1 MTVPIWMA
9 MPPEVHSALLMAGPG
24 PGPLLGAAAQWQQL
38 SVQYG
43 QAAAELSTILADVQG
58 SSWEGLSAAQYV
70 AAHVPYLAWLE
81 ESALA
86 TAATAAQHETV
97 AAAYGTAVATMPT
110 LVELAANH
118 VTNAA
123 LVATNF
129 FGINTIPIAVNEADY
144 ARMWVQAA
152 DTMTVYQAV
161 AEVATAAVPAT
172 QPAPSIVAPGGEAR
186 QPLSNAPTSPGQ
198 PLSDLWQFISQLGTT
213 GQVDQMLANFTRF
226 FEQLGFNPATS
237 AVLALV
243 ALTLYDM
250 LWYPYYASYLL
261 PLASFFAP
269 ALSALA
275 ALALVKSPVLPAVD
289 AAPVPAEPAVV
300 QPAGVAP
307 RAQGVPLVPGI
318 QVGMPQASGPSAPA
332 PMTAGA
338 GGAAPVANLVYAVP
352 GLSRHGAGPGPE
364 SGSESPDISTDS
376 IDAAASAH
384 AVAAV
389 RNRAKRV
396 SRARRGARGYR
407 DELPEM
413 KADLTGAGDN
423 SPSAPVVTAGARGA
437 GPVGFTGAVT
447 TASTVPNGMVER
459 LPAGAS
465 PSAPLLPATWLSG
478 VEHGRNRQ

>member
-1 MTVPIWMA
+1 M
-9 MPPEVHSALLMAGPG
+9 
-24 PGPLLGAAAQWQQL
+24 
-38 SVQYG
+38 
-43 QAAAELSTILADVQG
+43 
-58 SSWEGLSAAQYV
+58 
-70 AAHVPYLAWLE
+70 
-81 ESALA
+81 
-86 TAATAAQHETV
+86 
-97 AAAYGTAVATMPT
+97 
-110 LVELAANH
+110 
-118 VTNAA
+118 
-123 LVATNF
+123 
-129 FGINTIPIAVNEADY
+129 
-144 ARMWVQAA
+144 
-152 DTMTVYQAV
+152 
-161 AEVATAAVPAT
+161 
-172 QPAPSIVAPGGEAR
+172 
-186 QPLSNAPTSPGQ
+186 
-198 PLSDLWQFISQLGTT
+198 
-213 GQVDQMLANFTRF
+213 
-226 FEQLGFNPATS
+226 
-237 AVLALV
+237 

-250 LWYPYYASYLL
+250 RWYHYYASYLL

-332 PMTAGA
+332 LTTAGA
-338 GGAAPVANLVYAVP
+338 GGAAPAANLVYAVP

-376 IDAAASAH
+376 IDAAASAR
-384 AVAAV
+384 AVAGV
-389 RNRAKRV
+389 RDRAKRV
-396 SRARRGARGYR
+396 RRARRGARGYR

-478 VEHGRNRQ
+478 VEHGHNR